1 MQQLINKLGGSEREQ
16 QIELIQMLQSWTE
29 QERTPVAGQGRRR
42 TVEEQRKIVVVG
54 EQRRSAVAGRQERR
68 SRSKGPKRPGR
79 IGGLMR
85 QQLG

>member
-1 MQQLINKLGGSEREQ
+1 LINKLRGSEREQ

-42 TVEEQRKIVVVG
+42 TVEEQRRIVVVVG

-68 SRSKGPKRPGR
+68 SRSKGPKRPGL